1 LRVKSA
7 TSGAAFTSTF
17 TISNDINLLV
27 AGRFKL
33 SFYTFIHCANLACNT
48 TSDRITVKLQEDGE
62 NNYKDIFT
70 TGFENGRIRDDKWV
84 NDEIDFI
91 TKTNK
96 IKVQNL
102 ILVKIKWI

>member
-1 LRVKSA
+1 
-7 TSGAAFTSTF
+7 
-17 TISNDINLLV
+17 
-27 AGRFKL
+27 
-33 SFYTFIHCANLACNT
+33 
-48 TSDRITVKLQEDGE
+48 VKLQEDGE

>member
-1 LRVKSA
+1 MRVKSA

-70 TGFENGRIRDDKWV
+70 
-84 NDEIDFI
+84 
-91 TKTNK
+91 KTNK